1 MSLQQEPKRPRQR
14 KSRRL
19 NVTSKAKW
27 ESILKEVQK
36 DEVPVTVL
44 QSMVV
49 NLKDGTSVMIDVSEL
64 LSEGL
69 DPDMIQDEINTK
81 LVALDHIIRDVDFHI
96 NVDSVAKAIQPITD
110 KLLKDL

>member
-1 MSLQQEPKRPRQR
+1 MSKQQEPKRPRQR
-14 KSRRL
+14 SWRL

-49 NLKDGTSVMIDVSEL
+49 NLKDGTSVLIDVSEL
-64 LSEGL
+64 LAEGL
-69 DPDMIQDEINTK
+69 DPDMIQEEINSK

>member
-1 MSLQQEPKRPRQR
+1 MSKQQEPKRPRQR
-14 KSRRL
+14 SRRL

-49 NLKDGTSVMIDVSEL
+49 NLKDGTSVLIDVSEL
-64 LSEGL
+64 LAEGL
-69 DPDMIQDEINTK
+69 DPDMIQEEINSK